1 MFIRRWVPIFL
12 ATAILAFA
20 QKPKE
25 LKPGWNL
32 FSVDQDIQMGQEYAQ
47 QVRQQMPMVR
57 DARVVNYVN
66 EIGRRLTS
74 GITGSKFPFTF
85 EVVNDPSINAFALP
99 GGPMFVHTGLIAAA
113 DNEAQ
118 IAGVLA
124 HEIGHVALRHGTNQA
139 SKANLIQIPAMIA
152 AGMLDRG
159 GVTGALTQLGIGL
172 GANSVL
178 MKFSRGAETDADLY
192 GARLMHQAGYNP
204 VELARFFEKLE
215 AEHGKGSALSQ
226 FFSNHP
232 NPGNRIKSIEADMRH
247 YDRRQYNNG
256 NSAQLASTKDF
267 LKTLPAPVKG
277 QPGQQAGAAAQGPPV
292 AISAPSGFKA
302 HQTSLYAT
310 AYPNDWQIKPGQD
323 GVSVTLHTADG
334 IVRARDGS
342 EQIGHGVIQS
352 FAQAQ
357 ANNIDAATQE
367 LVKGLQQSNPG
378 VQVAGKSQSLRIDG
392 YTARLTP
399 MVGPSPLRSN
409 EREYILL
416 LSVMHPRALFYGVY
430 IAPESRW
437 RVAEAEFQRMMQSIR
452 FAPTS
457 GAQRNVR

>member
-1 MFIRRWVPIFL
+1 MHIRRCAPLFVL
-12 ATAILAFA
+12 SAILVFG
-20 QKPKE
+20 QKQKE

-32 FSVDQDIQMGQEYAQ
+32 FSPDQDVQMGQEYAQ

-74 GITGSKFPFTF
+74 GITDNKFPFTF
-85 EVVNDPSINAFALP
+85 DVVNDPSINAFALP
-99 GGPMFVHTGLIAAA
+99 GGPMFVHTGLINAA

-124 HEIGHVALRHGTNQA
+124 HEIGHVVLRHGTNQA

-159 GVTGALTQLGIGL
+159 GLTGALTQLGIGV

-178 MKFSRGAETDADLY
+178 MKFSRGAENDADLY
-192 GARLMHQAGYNP
+192 GARLMHKAGYNP

-215 AEHGKGSALSQ
+215 AESGKGSAISQ
-226 FFSNHP
+226 FFSDHP
-232 NPGNRIKSIEADMRH
+232 NPGNRVKSIEADMRF
-247 YDRRQYNNG
+247 YDRRQYSG
-256 NSAQLASTKDF
+256 GAPAQLASTKEY

-277 QPGQQAGAAAQGPPV
+277 QPGQTGVQAPQGPPV
-292 AISAPSGFKA
+292 SIAAPAGFRA
-302 HQTSLYAT
+302 HQTPVYAT
-310 AYPNDWQIKPGQD
+310 AYPNDWQSKPGQD
-323 GVSVTLHTADG
+323 GVSVTLHAADG
-334 IVRARDGS
+334 VVKARDGS
-342 EQIGHGVIQS
+342 EQIGHGAIVS

-357 ANNIDAATQE
+357 SNNVDTATAE
-367 LVKGLQQSNPG
+367 LIKGLQQGNPE
-378 VQVAGKSQSLRIDG
+378 VRVAGKAQSLRIDG

-399 MVGPSPLRSN
+399 MLGPSHLRSN

-416 LSVMHPRALFYGVY
+416 LTVMHPQALFYGIY

-437 RVAEAEFQRMMQSIR
+437 RVAESEFQRMMQSIR
-452 FAPTS
+452 FAS
-457 GAQRNVR
+457 SRASQRNVR